1 MSERRFGASSAKPE
15 VFVCA
20 GKVVAVSDSKPSEAV
35 YVCDSSA
42 AAAAACAG
50 APVKTRRTA
59 QEDEAERYTREL
71 SKVGRKENEFT
82 TCQDIWRRSKL
93 QKISSSGMC
102 SNLLR
107 NLSLPTVRTALPFH
121 AVPQHPTHFQQ
132 DPNRYQKHS
141 NPSESPTVMN

>member
-50 APVKTRRTA
+50 APVKHEGQLKRTKLKDTR
-59 QEDEAERYTREL
+59 
-71 SKVGRKENEFT
+71 GN
-82 TCQDIWRRSKL
+82 
-93 QKISSSGMC
+93 
-102 SNLLR
+102 
-107 NLSLPTVRTALPFH
+107 
-121 AVPQHPTHFQQ
+121 
-132 DPNRYQKHS
+132 
-141 NPSESPTVMN
+141 